1 VISGSVLSWGEPVLA
16 ILSGSVVGFVLGL
29 IGGGGSILATPLLLT
44 VVGLPP
50 HQAIGTGALAVSFN
64 AFANLAGH
72 ARAGHVR
79 WRAAAIFAAAGVA
92 GAAAGSSLGKAINGE
107 KLLALFAVL
116 MFVVAGLTLR
126 PRRVVPPEQRAM
138 RASSVRIVLVG
149 LAAGMLAGF
158 FGIGGGFLIVPGLL
172 FATPLSM
179 IEAVGSSLLSVG
191 VFGLTAAVNYALS
204 GFVAW
209 GVAGEFILGGLA
221 GGWFGLRLAKKLAPR
236 RAALNRVFAAIV
248 FAVACYLLYRSAG
261 LAGWV

>member
-1 VISGSVLSWGEPVLA
+1 VLGPEAALAVLCGA
-16 ILSGSVVGFVLGL
+16 VVGFVLGL
-29 IGGGGSILATPLLLT
+29 IGGGGSILATPLLLA

-50 HQAIGTGALAVSFN
+50 HQAIGTGALAVAVN
-64 AFANLAGH
+64 AFANLVSH

-79 WRAAAIFAAAGVA
+79 WRRAGVFA
-92 GAAAGSSLGKAINGE
+92 LVGALGAALGSTLGKAFDGE
-107 KLLALFAVL
+107 RLLALFALLMLVVGVL
-116 MFVVAGLTLR
+116 ALR
-126 PRRVVPPEQRAM
+126 DQRAAPAEAQP
-138 RASSVRIVLVG
+138 RPLAHELPRLIATALGVG
-149 LAAGMLAGF
+149 LLSGF

-172 FATPLSM
+172 FATNLSM

-191 VFGLTAAVNYALS
+191 SFGLTAAVNYALS

-221 GGWFGLRLAKKLAPR
+221 GGWFGLRLAKALAPR

-261 LAGWV
+261 QAGWV